1 MTRTTRVVGLAS
13 AGMLAALCIADAQG
27 ATAPTARTAED
38 HSSRLARYYDQRPA
52 WRRCENSSDTPA
64 SYQCATISVPVD
76 YAHPEGR
83 TLRLRISR
91 SRTSAPAK
99 RHGVLLSNPDGPGNP
114 ALGLPLQL
122 KDALPKGVLQRY
134 DLIGFDPRGLATSSP
149 LRCGLT
155 QDEVAL
161 NSSQPYRAATFA
173 HTALARDIAA
183 KCTARSGS
191 QLLPYI
197 NTRNTARDMDVIRGV
212 LGEKELSY
220 VGWSYGSY
228 LGAVYTQLFPRHS
241 DRIVLDSAVDPNRF
255 GRATTLAMAAGAEP
269 AFEDWSRLIARRDL
283 TYHLGNSPAKVR
295 AAFW

>member
-1 MTRTTRVVGLAS
+1 MTRTTRVVDLAS
-13 AGMLAALCIADAQG
+13 AGLLAALCIADAQG

-38 HSSRLARYYDQRPA
+38 HSLRLARFYDQRPA

-83 TLRLRISR
+83 TLRLRISCT
-91 SRTSAPAK
+91 RTPAK
-99 RHGVLLSNPDGPGNP
+99 RHGVLLSNPGGPGIP

-122 KDALPKGVLQRY
+122 KDTLPKGALQRY

-155 QDEVAL
+155 RDEVAL
-161 NSSQPYRAATFA
+161 NSSQPYRAASFA
-173 HTALARDIAA
+173 QDTARARAIAA

-197 NTRNTARDMDVIRGV
+197 NRRNTARDMDVIRGV
-212 LGEKELSY
+212 LGEKRISY
-220 VGWSYGSY
+220 VGWSYEVISAPSTPSSFRGTATASSSTV
-228 LGAVYTQLFPRHS
+228 LLTRTASAGPRPWPWPPGPSLRSRTGA
-241 DRIVLDSAVDPNRF
+241 
-255 GRATTLAMAAGAEP
+255 G
-269 AFEDWSRLIARRDL
+269 
-283 TYHLGNSPAKVR
+283 
-295 AAFW
+295 